1 MQMLEDPAE
10 LRKMPSYSWDVV
22 ERNNLWGS
30 EEIPEEEKNIFKK
43 GGQCCGMARN
53 VMARIVGIVCSLVVL
68 LYGIGAASG
77 GDTVEL
83 GDRKIEVG

>member
-1 MQMLEDPAE
+1 MLEDPAE
-10 LRKMPSYSWDVV
+10 LRKMPHYSWDVA
-22 ERNNLWGS
+22 ERDHHFGS
-30 EEIPEEEKNIFKK
+30 EAMPEEEKNIFKK

-53 VMARIVGIVCSLVVL
+53 VLARIAGIFCSLVVL

-83 GDRKIEVG
+83 GDRKIEVR